1 MSLDTNWLCV
11 GARKKDMNQRKNPAT
26 ESFCISKYVGRGE
39 EEGINSVEN
48 QRPARSL
55 EENLSDNLP

>member
-1 MSLDTNWLCV
+1 MSLDTNWLCA
-11 GARKKDMNQRKNPAT
+11 GAMKKDINQRKNPAT
-26 ESFCISKYVGRGE
+26 ESFCINEYVGRG
-39 EEGINSVEN
+39 EGINSVEN